1 MLSIGCN
8 FADAQGTLV
17 ITFGKDNT
25 EEDIIRFLEA
35 LKVAVDTLRELSPL
49 YKKAVQGQR

>member
-17 ITFGKDNT
+17 ITFGIDNT

-35 LKVAVDTLRELSPL
+35 LKGAVNTLRDLSPL
-49 YKKAVQGQR
+49 YRKTAQC